1 MLVTNQRDRDV
12 TWMLRIEL
20 IFCNIVFE
28 KILSDQFFV
37 CLFYGCTQTFIKS
50 DSESEANRIYS
61 ASKVIKLKLKVD
73 ETCDMMPLIY
83 FTFYHGT

>member
-37 CLFYGCTQTFIKS
+37 SVCSMDVHKLSSSQVLSQKQIGFIQLQ
-50 DSESEANRIYS
+50 R
-61 ASKVIKLKLKVD
+61 
-73 ETCDMMPLIY
+73 
-83 FTFYHGT
+83 